1 MFDFFKH
8 IFGND
13 DTPDVPPHHQA
24 PEEDKQEATASDNKA
39 LGFSEDVLLIV
50 KDMYRFNS
58 PNPDVFKAIIN
69 TDNSLGAVEYVW
81 NKYHQKGEIDK
92 VTQNLYRVDIAA
104 DILNKYRDY
113 FFRDELAP
121 IDYIALMILG
131 NEVSNRNST
140 REDREILANNIASK
154 SKMNLFMV
162 YYIIDFSHYCLFNN
176 RDVFTYNN
184 TLKNVFEEA
193 KSSCLPKTRIYQNIL
208 DFLYPEPEVK
218 EVNNAKKE
226 IKPVPKPVPKP
237 YDIED
242 KHIEE
247 TKVLPVTSNDKT
259 IIIEPQKNDGKE

>member
-8 IFGND
+8 IFGNND
-13 DTPDVPPHHQA
+13 IPDMPPHHQA
-24 PEEDKQEATASDNKA
+24 PEDKQEVPAPDNQP

-50 KDMYRFNS
+50 KDMYKFNS

-81 NKYHQKGEIDK
+81 NKYHQKGEIDS
-92 VTQNLYRVDIAA
+92 VTQKLYRVDIAA
-104 DILNKYRDY
+104 DILNKYRNY
-113 FFRDELAP
+113 FFKDELAP
-121 IDYIALMILG
+121 IDYIALMILS

-140 REDREILANNIASK
+140 REDREILAQNVASK

-162 YYIIDFSHYCLFNN
+162 YYIIDFSHYCFFNN

-184 TLKNVFEEA
+184 TLKNAFEEA

-218 EVNNAKKE
+218 EVNDIKKE
-226 IKPVPKPVPKP
+226 NKPVPKPVPKP
-237 YDIED
+237 HDIED
-242 KHIEE
+242 KQVEQ
-247 TKVLPVTSNDKT
+247 TKVLPITSNDKT
-259 IIIEPQKNDGKE
+259 TIIEPHKNDDKE